1 MENKKV
7 VIVTGGSRGIGRE
20 ICLEHARNNCNIVVN
35 YSGNQEKALET
46 AAACKEFGVE
56 AIIIKADV
64 SKAAE
69 VDAMINEVLNT
80 FKRIDI
86 LVNNAGVVRDNLL
99 MRMKEEEF
107 DSVIDINL
115 KGVFLCSKAVLR
127 TMVKQRCGR
136 IINIT
141 SIVGIFGNPGQA
153 NYAASKAGIIGITK
167 SLAKEI
173 GSRGI
178 TVNAVAPGFIET
190 DMTESLTEELQENVI
205 KQITLQRLGTTSD
218 IAKAVSFLSSDSAS
232 YITGQVLSVD
242 GGMII

>member
-205 KQITLQRLGTTSD
+205 KQITLRRLGTTSD